1 MLILNIIGIF
11 VIGVFLWLKFVIIVV
26 CKVVFYGY
34 KNLIVRCYYFVK
46 LMQYDGFD
54 DQLLYGK

>member
-34 KNLIVRCYYFVK
+34 KIRIWLWGVII
-46 LMQYDGFD
+46 
-54 DQLLYGK
+54 LLS